1 MSDQTRGVL
10 FVVLVVAITFVWFH
24 FYQPPVAPQKPV
36 QNAPTAPAQ
45 PVAPNVPQQ
54 AAAGSATAKE
64 RAKPANIPTVQASA
78 EKFVD
83 VESGLYR
90 VELSNNGAVVR
101 SWKLKKYFDDEN
113 PPRPLDLVNPDV
125 SEQLGWPFS
134 LMLWDKQLEKEAN
147 SALYEVTVGEAHTDV
162 PGKSAA
168 PPAGTL
174 EAPVNLSFHWSDG
187 HLDVTKKLS
196 FTQDYHFSM
205 EASVSL
211 DGRPVPC
218 AIAWRGG
225 FGDKGVYK
233 ASQLVSVFFQQGG
246 KLNLLQY
253 KKLGVPENQ
262 SQPVE
267 QPGAMEFAGI
277 EDQFFAAALVPD
289 SGNLSLWDWT
299 DWHHF
304 GENQQSSEPVAEMAA
319 GSDAPGPVK
328 VRAYVGPKD
337 LALLAK
343 VRPSLEGLVNFGWF
357 STISKALLFALQ
369 WLHRY
374 ISNWGWAIVILTL
387 VINFAVFPLKM
398 KSWRSM
404 QEMQKVAPEMRSI
417 QDRYKKY
424 SMTDPRRK
432 KMQEEIAELYQRHG
446 INPLASLGGCLPML
460 VQMPIWWALWRV
472 LTGAIELRHAPWIFW
487 IRDLSVRDPY
497 YILPVAMAITMYL
510 MTKMTP
516 QTAAVDPAQQKMMTL
531 MPLMFAAFF
540 FTYASGLNL
549 YMFTSNLVGVG
560 QQWYLNRTRPLP
572 SRSKFKKK
580 KES

>member
-24 FYQPPVAPQKPV
+24 FYQPPVPPQKPV

-45 PVAPNVPQQ
+45 P
-54 AAAGSATAKE
+54 AAASVPPQPAASSAPAKVK
-64 RAKPANIPTVQASA
+64 AKLEKIPTIQAST
-78 EKFVD
+78 EKFVT

-90 VELSNNGAVVR
+90 VELANNGGVIR
-101 SWKLKKYFDDEN
+101 SWRLKKYLNDEK
-113 PPRPLDLVNPDV
+113 PPHPLDLVNSDV

-134 LMLWDKQLEKEAN
+134 LMLADKQLEKQAN
-147 SALYEVTVGEAHTDV
+147 SALYQVTVTGPSADAQ
-162 PGKSAA
+162 GKSAT
-168 PPAGTL
+168 PPTGTI
-174 EAPVNLSFHWSDG
+174 EAPASVSFHWSDG
-187 HLDVTKKLS
+187 HLEVTKKLS
-196 FTQDYHFSM
+196 FTKDYQLSM

-211 DGRPVPC
+211 DGKPLPC

-225 FGDKGVYK
+225 FGDKEAYK
-233 ASQLVSVFFQQGG
+233 ASQQVSVFYQQAG
-246 KLNLLQY
+246 KVTLLQY
-253 KKLGVPENQ
+253 KKLGVTENQ
-262 SQPVE
+262 SQPIE
-267 QPGAMEFAGI
+267 RPGSMEYAGI
-277 EDQFFAAALVPD
+277 EDQFFSAAFIPD
-289 SGNLSLWDWT
+289 GANLSLWDWT
-299 DWHHF
+299 EWHHF

-328 VRAYVGPKD
+328 MRAYIGPKD

-357 STISKALLFALQ
+357 GSISKVLLFALQ

-374 ISNWGWAIVILTL
+374 IPNWGWTIVILTL

-432 KMQEEIAELYQRHG
+432 KMQEEIGELYQRHG
-446 INPLASLGGCLPML
+446 INPLASLGGCVPML